1 MDAGHGCDVIDIS
14 MRSKQQRVLPSNGAV
29 KFSRRRWGSDLPFD
43 KQIDHCRISFS
54 SQFGG
59 KEKIWIN
66 RRNTDRCQISLCK
79 IIHICRNQETRL
91 GRDGVSKDLPVLRR
105 RSEKPT
111 CTFTNGAKLSPNR
124 CRTMVGESAF
134 GFMWRA
140 ASRSAV
146 SLHTTAKP
154 LSGPPTIKRVRVTGL
169 TKTFASRKTRI
180 GSSVTEQV
188 CSYLAPADLND
199 VTHGRLP
206 ESLELLIWDL
216 IPVSDFYRTQFSGS
230 DFSRN
235 RRSRHPG

>member
-1 MDAGHGCDVIDIS
+1 MDAGHGRDVIDIS

-29 KFSRRRWGSDLPFD
+29 KFSRRRWGSDLP
-43 KQIDHCRISFS
+43 
-54 SQFGG
+54 
-59 KEKIWIN
+59 
-66 RRNTDRCQISLCK
+66 
-79 IIHICRNQETRL
+79 
-91 GRDGVSKDLPVLRR
+91 
-105 RSEKPT
+105 
-111 CTFTNGAKLSPNR
+111 A
-124 CRTMVGESAF
+124 
-134 GFMWRA
+134 
-140 ASRSAV
+140 
-146 SLHTTAKP
+146 
-154 LSGPPTIKRVRVTGL
+154 IKRVRVTGL